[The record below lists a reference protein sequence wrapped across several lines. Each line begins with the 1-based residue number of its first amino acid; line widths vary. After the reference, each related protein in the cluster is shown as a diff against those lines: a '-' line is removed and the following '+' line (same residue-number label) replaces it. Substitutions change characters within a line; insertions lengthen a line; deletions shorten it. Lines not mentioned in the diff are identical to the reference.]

1 MSLAW
6 IMRGFIESCE
16 ECNEMKSKTAECKC
30 VEVTA

>member
-6 IMRGFIESCE
+6 IMRDFIERCE
-16 ECNEMKSKTAECKC
+16 ECNKMKSKTAECKC